1 MLTLAQHKPGLPGGE
16 VWLVGAGPGDPD
28 LISVRGLKLIRQADV
43 IVYDRLVAPELIDEA
58 RTDAIRIY
66 VGKRPGHHPVP
77 QKEIENILVEQARL
91 GRSVVRVKGGDPSVF
106 GRVGEEMIRL
116 EDAGIPV
123 HIVPGITAASA
134 CAAAAGFPLTQ
145 RGIADNV
152 CLSTAHHCE
161 GAEDSHWAS
170 LAADKHRTLVFYMG
184 LSSLKDIRIQLSR
197 HGLPAS
203 TPAALIENGSKKSQR
218 VVHCTLGDIDMTA
231 TSKQLKTPCL
241 LVVGEVT
248 AMAAQQR
255 QKLRERQPTAA

>member
-1 MLTLAQHKPGLPGGE
+1 MLTLAEHKPGLPGGE

-28 LISVRGLKLIRQADV
+28 LISVRGLKLIRQAEV
-43 IVYDRLVAPELIDEA
+43 LVYDRLVAPELIDEA
-58 RTDAIRIY
+58 RADAIRIY
-66 VGKRPGHHPVP
+66 VGKEPGHHSVP
-77 QKEIENILVEQARL
+77 QEKIENILVEQARL

-116 EDAGIPV
+116 QEAGIEV

-145 RGIADNV
+145 RGVADNV
-152 CLSTAHHCE
+152 CLSTAHHCD

-184 LSSLKDIRIQLSR
+184 LSSLTDIRTQLTR
-197 HGLPAS
+197 HGLSVS
-203 TPAALIENGSKKSQR
+203 TPAALIENGSKRNQR
-218 VVHCTLGDIDMTA
+218 VVHCTLGDIDKTA
-231 TSKQLKTPCL
+231 KAKQLKTPCL

-248 AMAAQQR
+248 AMAAERR
-255 QKLRERQPTAA
+255 QKLNIKQPTAA

>member
-1 MLTLAQHKPGLPGGE
+1 MLTLAEHKPGLPGGE

-43 IVYDRLVAPELIDEA
+43 LVYDRLVAPELIDEA
-58 RTDAIRIY
+58 RSDAIRIY
-66 VGKRPGHHPVP
+66 VGKQPGHHPVP
-77 QKEIENILVEQARL
+77 QEKIESILVEQARL

-116 EDAGIPV
+116 EDAGIAV

-145 RGIADNV
+145 RGVADNV

-184 LSSLKDIRIQLSR
+184 LSSLTEIRTQLTK
-197 HGLPAS
+197 HGLAGS
-203 TPAALIENGSKKSQR
+203 TPAALIENGSKKNQR
-218 VVHCTLGDIDMTA
+218 VVHCTLADIDITA
-231 TSKQLKTPCL
+231 RSKQLKTPCL

-248 AMAAQQR
+248 AMAAEQR
-255 QKLRERQPTAA
+255 HKLNTRQPTAA

>member
-1 MLTLAQHKPGLPGGE
+1 MLTLAEHKPGLPGGE

-43 IVYDRLVAPELIDEA
+43 LVYDRLVAAELIDEA
-58 RTDAIRIY
+58 RNDAIRIY
-66 VGKRPGHHPVP
+66 VGKQPGHHPVP
-77 QKEIENILVEQARL
+77 QEKIESILVEQARL

-106 GRVGEEMIRL
+106 GRVGEEMLKL
-116 EDAGIPV
+116 EAAGIAV

-152 CLSTAHHCE
+152 CLSTAHHSE

-170 LAADKHRTLVFYMG
+170 LAADKNRTLVFYMG
-184 LSSLKDIRIQLSR
+184 LSSLKQIRTQLTR
-197 HGLPAS
+197 HGLSAA
-203 TPAALIENGSKKSQR
+203 TPAALIENGSKQNQR
-218 VVHCTLGDIDMTA
+218 VVHCTLADIDKTA
-231 TSKQLKTPCL
+231 KNKQLKTPCL

-248 AMAAQQR
+248 KMAAENRLKQSHC
-255 QKLRERQPTAA
+255 QPTAA